1 MCSANTSNRVRKI
14 DPFSIATS
22 AVSKAQ
28 ESTAASVNGNP
39 VAGNP
44 GKGGPGRRYQAGNG
58 SAHRRH
64 QRREAPGA
72 VVRLGASPAGRGTIG
87 R

>member
-1 MCSANTSNRVRKI
+1 MRSANTSDPVRKI

-44 GKGGPGRRYQAGNG
+44 GKEGLVGAIKRVTDPLTGGIGGAKRP
-58 SAHRRH
+58 
-64 QRREAPGA
+64 AP
-72 VVRLGASPAGRGTIG
+72 
-87 R
+87 

>member
-44 GKGGPGRRYQAGNG
+44 GKGDLVGAIKRVRDPLTGGISGAKRP
-58 SAHRRH
+58 
-64 QRREAPGA
+64 AP
-72 VVRLGASPAGRGTIG
+72 
-87 R
+87 